1 MKITPQFV
9 LGGVLGFILCF
20 GLLFILSLFISDTTK
35 GKITM
40 FNEPGDCVSSEPF
53 KVLWVDSDGNAL
65 ARGKSDGGR
74 DSYFG
79 ITVLFLAQEGMS
91 FYDEQ
96 IIKVPDG
103 KCVRQLGTYRYITD
117 PLDDVKTVPAVV
129 IR

>member
-1 MKITPQFV
+1 MKITPKFV

-35 GKITM
+35 GKLTM
-40 FNEPGDCVSSEPF
+40 FDEPGECVSSEPF

-65 ARGKSDGGR
+65 ARER
-74 DSYFG
+74 DDEKYDLYHG
-79 ITVLFLAQEGMS
+79 ITVLFLAQEGIP

-103 KCVRQLGTYRYITD
+103 KCVRQLGTYRYKTD
-117 PLDDVKTVPAVV
+117 PLDDVKTVPAVA

>member
-1 MKITPQFV
+1 
-9 LGGVLGFILCF
+9 
-20 GLLFILSLFISDTTK
+20 
-35 GKITM
+35 M

-65 ARGKSDGGR
+65 ARER
-74 DSYFG
+74 DDEKYDLYHG